1 MCVAFLG
8 SLVTQY
14 KQPSCS
20 SSMKAILHSLADSK
34 DKSKQ
39 SRFLPK
45 GRKKKKKNHV
55 LCLRFVCDNG
65 LSAVLSVPGLGQ
77 ASPISI
83 INSPHFAYVNTA
95 SNFLLIGC
103 FIYFLSQE

>member
-8 SLVTQY
+8 SLVTKY

-20 SSMKAILHSLADSK
+20 SSMKAVLHSLADSK

-45 GRKKKKKNHV
+45 GRKKKKNPCRASA
-55 LCLRFVCDNG
+55 LSCDNG

-77 ASPISI
+77 TSPISI

-95 SNFLLIGC
+95 SNFLLIAC
-103 FIYFLSQE
+103 FIYFLSRE